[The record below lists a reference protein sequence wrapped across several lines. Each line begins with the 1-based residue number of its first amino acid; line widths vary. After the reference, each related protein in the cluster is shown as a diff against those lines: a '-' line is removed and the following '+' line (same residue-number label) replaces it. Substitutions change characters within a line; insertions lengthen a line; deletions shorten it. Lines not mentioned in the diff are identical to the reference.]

1 MSEKIKDTIIVVGV
15 TETDGFGN
23 LFVTPQGGGD
33 KIKIGVK
40 RQHLYPL
47 FEQGR
52 AVMLHWETY
61 MNKPYVADAKLVEGE
76 LPPPVKPEVPEEYPD
91 KEQIPKTRGE
101 FSPQE
106 VGMWWKEVGEWLR
119 GGEEIEQRFADAY
132 WDRMSKV
139 LGIKISG
146 ISTPLATKQPK
157 IEPTAEEMTLD
168 QLKEK
173 VTKKMG
179 WKQSSTAYSWM
190 VNKCKLTEEEL
201 NENPAGCW
209 EKIKELMGWTD

>member
-52 AVMLHWETY
+52 AVMLHWEIY

-76 LPPPVKPEVPEEYPD
+76 LPPPVKPEVPQEYPD
-91 KEQIPKTRGE
+91 KEQIPKTKGE

-106 VGMWWKEVGEWLR
+106 VGMWWKHKAFSLSYSKDLACSGQIEVKD
-119 GGEEIEQRFADAY
+119 IY
-132 WDRMSKV
+132 KY
-139 LGIKISG
+139 
-146 ISTPLATKQPK
+146 
-157 IEPTAEEMTLD
+157 AEEMLAW
-168 QLKEK
+168 LNKP
-173 VTKKMG
+173 
-179 WKQSSTAYSWM
+179 M
-190 VNKCKLTEEEL
+190 V
-201 NENPAGCW
+201 
-209 EKIKELMGWTD
+209 